1 MRLKQFLMP
10 RAKKN
15 RPTLDFENNLFSRG
29 AKLIAGMDEV
39 GRGCLAGPVSV
50 GVAVISIDCV
60 NPPENLADSK
70 LLTHEQR
77 EELLPLVKTWVKDFA
92 VGHASNDEIDEIGLT
107 RALRRAGRRAL
118 VQLETKPDHLILDGK
133 HNWLMPEK
141 ETQNMFEQEFDDGPL
156 SVDLKIITQVKA
168 DLTCASVAAA
178 SIVAKTTRDQM
189 MAELSKEFPNYFW
202 AENKGYAAPEHL
214 EAIKSFGAT
223 KYHRVSWKT
232 FQTD

>member
-1 MRLKQFLMP
+1 MP

-50 GVAVISIDCV
+50 GVAVISIENI

-118 VQLETKPDHLILDGK
+118 VQLVTKPDHLILDGK

-141 ETQNMFEQEFDDGPL
+141 ETQNMFEQEFDDGSL
-156 SVDLKIITQVKA
+156 SVDLKIITQIKA

-232 FQTD
+232 FQK

>member
-1 MRLKQFLMP
+1 MP
-10 RAKKN
+10 RTKKN

-50 GVAVISIDCV
+50 GVAVINMDCV

-77 EELLPLVKTWVKDFA
+77 EELLPLVKTWVKEFA

-118 VQLETKPDHLILDGK
+118 AQLDTKPDHLILDGK

-141 ETQNMFEQEFDDGPL
+141 ETQDMFEQEFDDGPL
-156 SVDLKIITQVKA
+156 SVNLKIIARVKA

-189 MAELSKEFPNYFW
+189 MSELSKEFPNYFW

-232 FQTD
+232 FQK

>member
-1 MRLKQFLMP
+1 MP

-50 GVAVISIDCV
+50 GVAVISIENI

-77 EELLPLVKTWVKDFA
+77 EELLPLVKTWVKDYA
-92 VGHASNDEIDEIGLT
+92 VGHASNNEIDEIGLT

-118 VQLETKPDHLILDGK
+118 VQLVTKPDHLILDGK

-156 SVDLKIITQVKA
+156 SVDLKIITQIKA

-232 FQTD
+232 FQK

>member
-1 MRLKQFLMP
+1 MHLKQFLMP

-50 GVAVISIDCV
+50 GVAVINIDCV

-77 EELLPLVKTWVKDFA
+77 EELLPLVKTWVKEFA

-118 VQLETKPDHLILDGK
+118 AQLDTKPDHLILDGK
-133 HNWLMPEK
+133 HNWLIPEK
-141 ETQNMFEQEFDDGPL
+141 ETQDMFEQEFDDGPL
-156 SVDLKIITQVKA
+156 SVNLKIIAQVKA

-189 MAELSKEFPNYFW
+189 MSELSKEFPNYFW

-232 FQTD
+232 FQK

>member
-50 GVAVISIDCV
+50 GVAVINIDCI

-92 VGHASNDEIDEIGLT
+92 VGHASNEEIDEIGLT

-189 MAELSKEFPNYFW
+189 MSELSKEFPNYFW

-232 FQTD
+232 FQK

>member
-50 GVAVISIDCV
+50 GVAVISIDCI

-92 VGHASNDEIDEIGLT
+92 VGHASNNEIDEIGLT

-118 VQLETKPDHLILDGK
+118 VQLVTKPDHLILDGK

-168 DLTCASVAAA
+168 DLTCALVAAA

-232 FQTD
+232 FQK

>member
-10 RAKKN
+10 RTKKN

-50 GVAVISIDCV
+50 GVAVISIENI

-77 EELLPLVKTWVKDFA
+77 EKLLPLVKTWVKDFA

-118 VQLETKPDHLILDGK
+118 VQLVTKPDHLILDGK

-141 ETQNMFEQEFDDGPL
+141 ETQNMFEQEFDDGSL
-156 SVDLKIITQVKA
+156 SVDLKIITQIKA

-232 FQTD
+232 FQK

>member
-1 MRLKQFLMP
+1 MP
-10 RAKKN
+10 RTKKN

-50 GVAVISIDCV
+50 GVVVINIDCV
-60 NPPENLADSK
+60 NPPDNLADSK

-77 EELLPLVKTWVKDFA
+77 EELLPLVKSWVKDFA

-118 VQLETKPDHLILDGK
+118 AQLTTNPDYLILDGK
-133 HNWLMPEK
+133 HNWLIPEK

-156 SVDLKIITQVKA
+156 SADLKITAQVKA
-168 DLTCASVAAA
+168 DNLRFSCC
-178 SIVAKTTRDQM
+178 
-189 MAELSKEFPNYFW
+189 
-202 AENKGYAAPEHL
+202 
-214 EAIKSFGAT
+214 SFNCG
-223 KYHRVSWKT
+223 KNNQRSN
-232 FQTD
+232 DG

>member
-1 MRLKQFLMP
+1 MP
-10 RAKKN
+10 RARKN

-50 GVAVISIDCV
+50 GVAVINIDCI

-92 VGHASNDEIDEIGLT
+92 VGHASNEEIDEIGLT

-189 MAELSKEFPNYFW
+189 MSELSKEFPNYFW

-232 FQTD
+232 FQK

>member
-1 MRLKQFLMP
+1 MP

-15 RPTLDFENNLFSRG
+15 QPNLDFETKLFERG

-50 GVAVISIDCV
+50 GVAVINIECV

-77 EELLPLVKTWVKDFA
+77 EELLPLVKTWVKDFS
-92 VGHASNDEIDEIGLT
+92 VGHATNAEIDEIGLT

-118 VQLETKPDHLILDGK
+118 TQLATKPDYLILDGK

-141 ETQNMFEQEFDDGPL
+141 ENQNMFAEEFDDGAI
-156 SVDLKIITQVKA
+156 SAELKIFTQIKA

-189 MAELSKEFPNYFW
+189 MAELSKEFPKYLW
-202 AENKGYAAPEHL
+202 AENKGYAAPE
-214 EAIKSFGAT
+214 I
-223 KYHRVSWKT
+223 
-232 FQTD
+232 

>member
-1 MRLKQFLMP
+1 MP

-50 GVAVISIDCV
+50 GVAVINIYCI

-92 VGHASNDEIDEIGLT
+92 VGHASNNEIDEIGLT

-118 VQLETKPDHLILDGK
+118 VQLVTKPDHLILDGK

-156 SVDLKIITQVKA
+156 SVDLKIITQIKA

-232 FQTD
+232 FQK

>member
-1 MRLKQFLMP
+1 MP
-10 RAKKN
+10 RTKKN

-50 GVAVISIDCV
+50 GVAVISIENI

-92 VGHASNDEIDEIGLT
+92 VGHASNNEIDEIGLT

-118 VQLETKPDHLILDGK
+118 VQLVTKPDHLILDGK

-232 FQTD
+232 FQK

>member
-50 GVAVISIDCV
+50 GVAVISIDCI

-77 EELLPLVKTWVKDFA
+77 EKLLPLVKTWVKDFA

-118 VQLETKPDHLILDGK
+118 VQLVTKPDHLILDGK

-141 ETQNMFEQEFDDGPL
+141 ETQNMFEQEFDDGSL
-156 SVDLKIITQVKA
+156 SVDLKIITQIKA

-214 EAIKSFGAT
+214 SAIKSFGAT

-232 FQTD
+232 FQK

>member
-1 MRLKQFLMP
+1 
-10 RAKKN
+10 
-15 RPTLDFENNLFSRG
+15 
-29 AKLIAGMDEV
+29 
-39 GRGCLAGPVSV
+39 V
-50 GVAVISIDCV
+50 GVAVINIECV

-118 VQLETKPDHLILDGK
+118 AQLETKPDHLILDGK

-156 SVDLKIITQVKA
+156 SADLKIITQIKA

-178 SIVAKTTRDQM
+178 SIVAKTTRDQLM
-189 MAELSKEFPNYFW
+189 SELSKEFPNYFW
-202 AENKGYAAPEHL
+202 ADNKGYAAPEHL
-214 EAIKSFGAT
+214 EAIKTIGAT

-232 FQTD
+232 FQN

>member
-1 MRLKQFLMP
+1 MRLKQFLMS

-50 GVAVISIDCV
+50 GVAVISIDCI

-92 VGHASNDEIDEIGLT
+92 VGHASNNEIDEIGLT

-118 VQLETKPDHLILDGK
+118 VQLVTKPDHLILDGK

-156 SVDLKIITQVKA
+156 SVDLKIITQIKA

-232 FQTD
+232 FQK

>member
-1 MRLKQFLMP
+1 MP
-10 RAKKN
+10 RTKKN
-15 RPTLDFENNLFSRG
+15 RPTLDFENNLFTRG

-77 EELLPLVKTWVKDFA
+77 EELLPLVKSWVKDFA

-118 VQLETKPDHLILDGK
+118 AKLETKPDHLILDGK

-141 ETQNMFEQEFDDGPL
+141 DTQNMFEQEFDDGPL
-156 SVDLKIITQVKA
+156 SADLKIIAQVKA

-189 MAELSKEFPNYFW
+189 MTELSKEFPNYFW

-232 FQTD
+232 FQK

>member
-1 MRLKQFLMP
+1 MP

-50 GVAVISIDCV
+50 GVAVISIDCI

-92 VGHASNDEIDEIGLT
+92 VGHASNEEIDEIGLT

-118 VQLETKPDHLILDGK
+118 VQLVTKPDHLILDGK

-156 SVDLKIITQVKA
+156 SVDLKIITLVKA
-168 DLTCASVAAA
+168 DLSCASVAAA

-232 FQTD
+232 FQK

>member
-50 GVAVISIDCV
+50 GVAVISIENI

-92 VGHASNDEIDEIGLT
+92 VGHASNNEIDEIGLT

-118 VQLETKPDHLILDGK
+118 VQLVTKPDHLILDGK

-156 SVDLKIITQVKA
+156 SVDLKIITQIKA

-214 EAIKSFGAT
+214 SAIKSFGAT

-232 FQTD
+232 FQK

>member
-1 MRLKQFLMP
+1 
-10 RAKKN
+10 
-15 RPTLDFENNLFSRG
+15 
-29 AKLIAGMDEV
+29 MDEV

-50 GVAVISIDCV
+50 GVAVINIDCI

-77 EELLPLVKTWVKDFA
+77 EKLLPLVKTWVKDFA

-118 VQLETKPDHLILDGK
+118 VQLVTKPDHLILDGK

-141 ETQNMFEQEFDDGPL
+141 ETQNMLEQEFDDGTL
-156 SVDLKIITQVKA
+156 SVDLKIITQIKA

-232 FQTD
+232 FQK

>member
-50 GVAVISIDCV
+50 GVAVINIDCV

-92 VGHASNDEIDEIGLT
+92 VGHASNEEIDEIGLT

-118 VQLETKPDHLILDGK
+118 VQLVTKPDHLILDGK

-232 FQTD
+232 FQK

>member
-15 RPTLDFENNLFSRG
+15 RPTLDFENSLFSRG

-50 GVAVISIDCV
+50 GVAVISIENI

-92 VGHASNDEIDEIGLT
+92 VGHASNNEIDEIGLT

-118 VQLETKPDHLILDGK
+118 VQLVTKPDHLILDGK

-156 SVDLKIITQVKA
+156 SVDLKIITQIKA

-232 FQTD
+232 FQK

>member
-1 MRLKQFLMP
+1 
-10 RAKKN
+10 
-15 RPTLDFENNLFSRG
+15 
-29 AKLIAGMDEV
+29 
-39 GRGCLAGPVSV
+39 V
-50 GVAVISIDCV
+50 GVAVISIDCI

-77 EELLPLVKTWVKDFA
+77 EVLLPLVKTWVKDFA

>member
-1 MRLKQFLMP
+1 MP
-10 RAKKN
+10 RTKKN

-50 GVAVISIDCV
+50 GVAVISIENI

-77 EELLPLVKTWVKDFA
+77 EELLPLVKTWVKDYA
-92 VGHASNDEIDEIGLT
+92 VGHASNNEIDEIGLT

-118 VQLETKPDHLILDGK
+118 VQLVTKPDHLILDGK

-141 ETQNMFEQEFDDGPL
+141 ETQNMFEQEFDDGSL
-156 SVDLKIITQVKA
+156 SVDLKIITQIKA

-232 FQTD
+232 FQK

>member
-50 GVAVISIDCV
+50 GVAVINIDCI

-77 EELLPLVKTWVKDFA
+77 EELVPLVKTWVKDFA
-92 VGHASNDEIDEIGLT
+92 VGHASNEEIDEIGLT

-118 VQLETKPDHLILDGK
+118 VQLVTKPDHLILDGK

-156 SVDLKIITQVKA
+156 SVDLKIITQIKA

-232 FQTD
+232 FQK

>member
-15 RPTLDFENNLFSRG
+15 RPTLDFENSLFSRG

-50 GVAVISIDCV
+50 GVAVISIDCI

-118 VQLETKPDHLILDGK
+118 VQLVTKPDHLILDGK

-168 DLTCASVAAA
+168 DLTCALVAAA

-232 FQTD
+232 FQK

>member
-50 GVAVISIDCV
+50 GVAVISIDCI

-118 VQLETKPDHLILDGK
+118 VQLVTKPDHLILDGK

-141 ETQNMFEQEFDDGPL
+141 ETQNMFEQEFDDGSL
-156 SVDLKIITQVKA
+156 SVDLKIITQIKA

-232 FQTD
+232 FQK

>member
-50 GVAVISIDCV
+50 GVAVISSENI

-77 EELLPLVKTWVKDFA
+77 EELLHLVKTWVKDFA
-92 VGHASNDEIDEIGLT
+92 VGHASNNEIDEIGLT

-118 VQLETKPDHLILDGK
+118 VQLVTKPDHLILDGK

-189 MAELSKEFPNYFW
+189 MSELSKEFPNYFW

-232 FQTD
+232 FQK

>member
-50 GVAVISIDCV
+50 GVAVISIENI

-77 EELLPLVKTWVKDFA
+77 EELLPLVKTWVKEFA

-118 VQLETKPDHLILDGK
+118 VQLVTKPDHLILDGK

-189 MAELSKEFPNYFW
+189 MSELSKEFPNYFW

-232 FQTD
+232 FQK

>member
-50 GVAVISIDCV
+50 GVAVISIDCI

-77 EELLPLVKTWVKDFA
+77 EKLLPLVKTWVKDFA

-118 VQLETKPDHLILDGK
+118 VQLVTKPDHLILDGK

-141 ETQNMFEQEFDDGPL
+141 ETQNMFEQEFDDGSL
-156 SVDLKIITQVKA
+156 SVDLKIITQIKA

-232 FQTD
+232 FQK

>member
-15 RPTLDFENNLFSRG
+15 RPTLDFENTLFSRG
-29 AKLIAGMDEV
+29 AKLVAGMDEV

-50 GVAVISIDCV
+50 GVAVINIDCV

-77 EELLPLVKTWVKDFA
+77 EELLPLVETWVKDFA
-92 VGHASNDEIDEIGLT
+92 VGHATNAEIDEIGLT

-118 VQLETKPDHLILDGK
+118 TQLATKPDYLILDGK

-141 ETQNMFEQEFDDGPL
+141 ETQNMFAEEFDDGAI
-156 SVDLKIITQVKA
+156 SAELKIFTQIKA

-189 MAELSKEFPNYFW
+189 MAELSKEFPNYLW

-214 EAIKSFGAT
+214 EAIKNHGAT

-232 FQTD
+232 FQK

>member
-1 MRLKQFLMP
+1 MP

-15 RPTLDFENNLFSRG
+15 RPTLDFESKLFERG
-29 AKLIAGMDEV
+29 AQLVAGMDEV

-50 GVAVISIDCV
+50 GVAVINIDCI

-70 LLTHEQR
+70 LLTHDQR
-77 EELLPLVKTWVKDFA
+77 EELLPLVKTWVVDSA

-118 VQLETKPDHLILDGK
+118 AQLKTKPDHLILDGK

-141 ETQNMFEQEFDDGPL
+141 ENQNMFEAEFDDGAL
-156 SVDLKIITQVKA
+156 SADLKIITQIKA
-168 DLTCASVAAA
+168 DMTCASVAAA

-189 MAELSKEFPNYFW
+189 MTELSKEFPNYSW
-202 AENKGYAAPEHL
+202 SENKGYAAPEHL
-214 EAIKSFGAT
+214 AAIKELGAT

-232 FQTD
+232 FQG

>member
-50 GVAVISIDCV
+50 GVAVISIENI

-92 VGHASNDEIDEIGLT
+92 VGHASNEEIDEIGLT

-118 VQLETKPDHLILDGK
+118 VQLVTKPDHLILDGK

-156 SVDLKIITQVKA
+156 SVDLKIITQIKA

-189 MAELSKEFPNYFW
+189 MSELSKEFPNYFW

-232 FQTD
+232 FQK

>member
-50 GVAVISIDCV
+50 GVAVINIDCI

-92 VGHASNDEIDEIGLT
+92 VGHASNNEIDEIGLT

-118 VQLETKPDHLILDGK
+118 VQLVTKPDHLILDGK

-156 SVDLKIITQVKA
+156 SVDLKIITQIKA

-232 FQTD
+232 FQK

>member
-1 MRLKQFLMP
+1 
-10 RAKKN
+10 
-15 RPTLDFENNLFSRG
+15 
-29 AKLIAGMDEV
+29 MDEV

-50 GVAVISIDCV
+50 GVAVISIENI

-92 VGHASNDEIDEIGLT
+92 VGHASNNEIDEIGLT

-118 VQLETKPDHLILDGK
+118 VQLVTKPDHLILDGK

-156 SVDLKIITQVKA
+156 SVDLKIITQIKA

-232 FQTD
+232 FQK

>member
-50 GVAVISIDCV
+50 GVAVISIENI

-92 VGHASNDEIDEIGLT
+92 VGHASNNEIDEIGLT

-118 VQLETKPDHLILDGK
+118 VQLVTKPDHLILDGK

-168 DLTCASVAAA
+168 DLTCALVAAA

-232 FQTD
+232 FQK

>member
-1 MRLKQFLMP
+1 MP

-50 GVAVISIDCV
+50 GVAVISIENI

-92 VGHASNDEIDEIGLT
+92 VGHASNEEIDEIGLT

-118 VQLETKPDHLILDGK
+118 VQLVTKPDHLILDGK

-141 ETQNMFEQEFDDGPL
+141 ETQNMFEQEFDDGSL
-156 SVDLKIITQVKA
+156 SVDLKIITQIKA

-214 EAIKSFGAT
+214 SAIKSFGAT

-232 FQTD
+232 FQK